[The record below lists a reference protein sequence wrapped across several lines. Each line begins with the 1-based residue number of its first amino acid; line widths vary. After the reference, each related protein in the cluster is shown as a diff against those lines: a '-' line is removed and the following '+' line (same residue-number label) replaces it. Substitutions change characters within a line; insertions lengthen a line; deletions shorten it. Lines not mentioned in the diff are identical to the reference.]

1 MMIFET
7 LGRISCLVSKYLT
20 GEGFIANRHS
30 IIYGLIFLELQIT
43 FGSYG
48 SEHTGKLNIL

>member
-20 GEGFIANRHS
+20 GKGFIPNRRS

-43 FGSYG
+43 FGNYG
-48 SEHTGKLNIL
+48 SEQTGKLNIL